1 MAKKQKKPSAK
12 KQPSKFLYW
21 MIGLVAVCIIGLV
34 VLANLPKD
42 GFDFDYTD
50 QPFLGEKSA
59 DVNIVEFG
67 DYKCPVCKNFNQSF
81 FPLIEK
87 DLINTG
93 KAKFYYMNYPF
104 IHPVDSTRAAVFA
117 EAVYAELGN
126 DTFWK
131 FHELLYEKQPDD
143 TSKENVELNTEEF
156 LKETLKEV
164 TSDENVEK
172 VAKAYSSETYQKR
185 VDKDLSYVD
194 TLNITGTPTIYV
206 NGVKF
211 EGNSYEEF
219 QEMVDKAAK

>member
-1 MAKKQKKPSAK
+1 MAKKQKKTAK
-12 KQPSKFLYW
+12 KKQTSKFLYW

-34 VLANLPKD
+34 ILANKPKD
-42 GFDFDYTD
+42 GFDFDYKD
-50 QPFLGEKSA
+50 QPFLGEEAA

-67 DYKCPVCKNFNQSF
+67 DYKCPVCKSFNQSF

-87 DLINTG
+87 DFINTG
-93 KAKFYYMNYPF
+93 KAKFYFMNYPF

-156 LKETLKEV
+156 LTDTLKEV
-164 TSDENVEK
+164 TSKENAEK
-172 VAKAYSSETYQKR
+172 VASVYKEENYQKR

-211 EGNSYEEF
+211 EGKTYDEF
-219 QEMVDKAAK
+219 REMVEKASK

>member
-1 MAKKQKKPSAK
+1 MAKKQKKASAK
-12 KQPSKFLYW
+12 KHPSKFLYW

-172 VAKAYSSETYQKR
+172 VAKAYGSETYQKR

>member
-1 MAKKQKKPSAK
+1 MAKKPKKTAAK
-12 KQPSKFLYW
+12 KQSSKFLYW

-34 VLANLPKD
+34 ILANQPKD
-42 GFDFDYTD
+42 GFDFDYKD
-50 QPFLGEKSA
+50 QPFLGEEAA
-59 DVNIVEFG
+59 DVSIVEFG
-67 DYKCPVCKNFNQSF
+67 DYKCPVCKSFNQSF

-87 DLINTG
+87 DFINTG

-131 FHELLYEKQPDD
+131 FHKLLYEKQPDD

-156 LKETLKEV
+156 LTDTLKEV
-164 TSDENVEK
+164 TSKENAEK
-172 VAKAYSSETYQKR
+172 VASVYKEDDYQTR
-185 VDKDLSYVD
+185 IDKDLSYVE

-211 EGNSYEEF
+211 EGKTYEEF
-219 QEMVDKAAK
+219 QEMVNKAAK